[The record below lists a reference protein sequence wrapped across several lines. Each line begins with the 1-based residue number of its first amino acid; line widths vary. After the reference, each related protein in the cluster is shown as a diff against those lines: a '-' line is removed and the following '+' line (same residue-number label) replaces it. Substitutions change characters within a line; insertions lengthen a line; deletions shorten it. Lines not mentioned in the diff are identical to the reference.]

1 MRRHLRPMLA
11 FSAVAYLALG
21 CQVVGSPTSAGAG
34 GAGTNGSTSGSNSNS
49 TATGAGGGSMASESS
64 DTAPAVD
71 PKGDFAQCLVSGD
84 LSPAIFLSIP
94 HARSTVSATQVR
106 GQVAATPAEIPV
118 PSATRGPELLNYY
131 HLNYSTTSATE
142 ITVVPELQVTGVMG
156 QLVLQ
161 IGIQA
166 PPSDSAHRRPT
177 AVTVL
182 VDTSK
187 SMEGESLKRAN
198 AAVLALSESLN
209 AGDVLNVVTTNPD
222 VAPIHRV
229 ATIAA
234 DPALFPVDQ
243 PLTVSGSGDVGAAL
257 ARAYTSATAAGS
269 YLVGGLNRVVVITDG
284 GGLPESIDSRLVN
297 DNWVNQRIALVG
309 VGVGLAGSYSPALL
323 DNATTVGHGP
333 NLYLDSPAVA
343 EAQLHLRFDEVMDE
357 ALHDVSIGFQ
367 LPTLFK
373 VVNPDLVGG
382 DVGEGELAT
391 SDLGSGRSMVFRHAV
406 SIPCPQLDTTV
417 LTTMSMTVT
426 VSWNDPALPDRQSR
440 HYTFGLD
447 TLLDKK
453 PTNAYRKASAVIAFT
468 NALQSL
474 QVTRFLAACGEV
486 ATAHASNLSGPTDPE
501 LDSIVAQINAHPVM
515 VEKGVTCPAMNN
527 P

>member
-1 MRRHLRPMLA
+1 MA
-11 FSAVAYLALG
+11 GSADA
-21 CQVVGSPTSAGAG
+21 AGVG
-34 GAGTNGSTSGSNSNS
+34 GAGANGSTSGSGTESS
-49 TATGAGGGSMASESS
+49 ASGAGGGVTTSEAS

-71 PKGDFAQCLVSGD
+71 PKADFAQCLVSSD
-84 LSPAIFLSIP
+84 LSPATFLSIP

-106 GQVAATPAEIPV
+106 GQIAATPAEIPV
-118 PSATRGPELLNYY
+118 PSATRRPELLNYY
-131 HLNYSTTSATE
+131 HLAYPTTSAAE
-142 ITVVPELQVTGVMG
+142 ITVVPELQLTGVAG
-156 QLVLQ
+156 QWVLQ

-187 SMEGESLKRAN
+187 SMEGESLNRAN
-198 AAVLALSESLN
+198 AAVLALSRSLN

-222 VAPIHRV
+222 VATIHRV
-229 ATIAA
+229 AAIAA
-234 DPALFPVDQ
+234 DPALFSGKES
-243 PLTVSGSGDVGAAL
+243 LGVSGSGDVGAAL
-257 ARAYTSATAAGS
+257 ARAYTAANEGGS

-323 DNATTVGHGP
+323 DNATAAGHGA
-333 NLYLDSPAVA
+333 NLYLDSSAEA

-357 ALHDVSIGFQ
+357 ALYDVSIGFQ
-367 LPTLFK
+367 LPTLFT
-373 VVNPDLVGG
+373 VVNPDLVG
-382 DVGEGELAT
+382 DLVGEGQLTA

-406 SIPCPQLDTTV
+406 SIPCPQIDSLALSQT
-417 LTTMSMTVT
+417 SMTVT
-426 VSWNDPALPDRQSR
+426 VSWNDPTLPDRQSKP
-440 HYTFGLD
+440 YTFGLD
-447 TLLDKK
+447 TLLGKK
-453 PTNAYRKASAVIAFT
+453 PTNAFRKASAVIAFT

-474 QVTRFLAACGEV
+474 QVSRFLTACGEV
-486 ATAHASNLSGPTDPE
+486 AAVHAANLSAPADPE
-501 LDSIVAQINAHPVM
+501 LESIVAQINAHPVM
-515 VEKGVTCPAMNN
+515 VEKNTTCPLMN